1 MKSNRQPK
9 VKIVKIGTIGTIVN
23 FSQKSQK
30 KKKVHWL
37 PNKTSQVPSTESKAP
52 DERIKWTTVS
62 VISGKRIMKGGTA
75 EGRTSISN
83 AADWDSMSTVCA

>member
-1 MKSNRQPK
+1 MFHYLLKLNRRPR

-37 PNKTSQVPSTESKAP
+37 PNKTSQVPSIKSKSP
-52 DERIKWTTVS
+52 DDD
-62 VISGKRIMKGGTA
+62 G
-75 EGRTSISN
+75 
-83 AADWDSMSTVCA
+83 